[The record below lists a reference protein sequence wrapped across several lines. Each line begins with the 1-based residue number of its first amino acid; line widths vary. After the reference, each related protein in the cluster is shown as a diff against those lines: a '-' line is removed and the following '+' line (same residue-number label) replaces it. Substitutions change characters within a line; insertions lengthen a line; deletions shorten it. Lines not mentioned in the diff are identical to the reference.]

1 MVSPYP
7 PPNAYQPEGQYQ
19 EMPANS
25 SNNYSQQQP
34 MNYGNQNGGYNQGGY
49 GGGGGGYGQP
59 QPNAYDQQMQY
70 QQQANMAGG
79 MNKYEQQPYQPQS
92 AGMDGKFDDMKPK
105 YALRLVSLFPLMK
118 ADKRSSG

>member
-1 MVSPYP
+1 
-7 PPNAYQPEGQYQ
+7 
-19 EMPANS
+19 
-25 SNNYSQQQP
+25 

-92 AGMDGKFDDMKPK
+92 AGMEGKFDDMKPK
-105 YALRLVSLFPLMK
+105 YALSLVSLFSWMK
-118 ADKRSSG
+118 ADERSSG

>member
-25 SNNYSQQQP
+25 NYQPQQQ

-49 GGGGGGYGQP
+49 GGGGYGQQQP
-59 QPNAYDQQMQY
+59 PPNAYDQQMQY

-92 AGMDGKFDDMKPK
+92 AGMEGKFDDMKPK
-105 YALRLVSLFPLMK
+105 
-118 ADKRSSG
+118 